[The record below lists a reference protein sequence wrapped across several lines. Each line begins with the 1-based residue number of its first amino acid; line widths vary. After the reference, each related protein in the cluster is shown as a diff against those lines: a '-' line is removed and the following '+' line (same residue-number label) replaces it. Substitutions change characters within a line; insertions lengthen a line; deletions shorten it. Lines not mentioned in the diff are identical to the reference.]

1 MSKPINI
8 PKKNTEGDE
17 FKSDKN
23 YCDMNHSLKD
33 SCLGKAYNIPISNS
47 DNNAFI
53 KNKFPP
59 IINISNSAPESIGIG
74 KKILLSSN
82 NEETGIIIS
91 NYMKMKTNEVLT
103 HKSEALPIVG
113 TSPNLKPNNFAEK
126 SLNSIKNL
134 LNFKL

>member
-8 PKKNTEGDE
+8 PKKNNEDDE
-17 FKSDKN
+17 FKPNKN
-23 YCDMNHSLKD
+23 CCDMNHSLKD
-33 SCLGKAYNIPISNS
+33 RCLGKAYNIPISNS
-47 DNNAFI
+47 DNNGFI

-59 IINISNSAPESIGIG
+59 ITNISNSAPESMDVG
-74 KKILLSSN
+74 KKLLLSSN
-82 NEETGIIIS
+82 NDEKGIIIS
-91 NYMKMKTNEVLT
+91 NYMKMKTSEVLI

>member
-1 MSKPINI
+1 
-8 PKKNTEGDE
+8 
-17 FKSDKN
+17 
-23 YCDMNHSLKD
+23 MNLNQIKD
-33 SCLGKAYNIPISNS
+33 RCLGKAYNIPISNS
-47 DNNAFI
+47 DNNGFI

-59 IINISNSAPESIGIG
+59 ITNISNSAPESMDVG
-74 KKILLSSN
+74 KKLLLSSN
-82 NEETGIIIS
+82 NDEKGIIIS
-91 NYMKMKTNEVLT
+91 NYMKMKTSEVLI